1 MESKISMTN
10 CIKKLS
16 KSNKYIKSIDKF
28 KYEHQDF
35 MHLFHLFNSKF
46 FFIISK

>member
-1 MESKISMTN
+1 MESKISMKN

-35 MHLFHLFNSKF
+35 MHLFHLFNLKF
-46 FFIISK
+46 SLIISK